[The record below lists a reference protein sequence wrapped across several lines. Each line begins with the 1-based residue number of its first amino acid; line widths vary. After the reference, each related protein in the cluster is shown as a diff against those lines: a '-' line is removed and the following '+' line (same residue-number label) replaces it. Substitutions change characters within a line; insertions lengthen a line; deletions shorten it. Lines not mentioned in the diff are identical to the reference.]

1 MLRLL
6 ITKAMIYEQQRKY
19 LLLFLVLFALVNVWF
34 ADNYVMAALQGSISI
49 VLAYFAGKNVREKA
63 VSSDLFLLT
72 ASIFLPV
79 LFSSWVGNDSPVWLF
94 SIVCIFQSIY
104 LINNKK
110 IQVFFIVL
118 CIASGITCSL
128 IQHNPVNFIAGRA
141 IILICFSFISVQT
154 ISYLLRSQD
163 MLRENFSEALKMSNE
178 LDETKAFQRR
188 LLDGTNYA
196 IIAFDNK
203 GIITEFNRAATALL
217 EYEPEELIGK
227 RSPEIFHDDTEMEER
242 THELNEKYSAGIQKG
257 VLTLTYK
264 NRIGLTNNC
273 EWTYITKSGKRIK
286 VMLSLT
292 TLKDSDG
299 KTTGHIGVA
308 QDITQKRNLEEQQH
322 TAEAI
327 IANSPSVLF
336 KWRPDTDWTVQYV
349 SANVGHLLGY
359 HSLDFTNGK
368 IKYADLISPEDL
380 SEVNARTAAAV
391 KAGEDKLK
399 VEYRLK
405 KKDDSEIW
413 VEEQTFI
420 KRKESGEVEYYEGI
434 VTDIT
439 QRKKAEEDLKESDL
453 RYELAAQGTAAGLWD
468 WFDMSGYEQWWSPR
482 FYELIEYDN
491 NEIPPSVETFR
502 SIIHPEDRELTMS
515 VLDAH
520 IKHNKPF
527 NIEYRFKTKNN
538 NYKWFLATGQV
549 HRDKTGKPVRMVG
562 SIIDI
567 DYKKNNEQ
575 LLRQSEERFRLLIES
590 AHDIFYNTDA
600 TGKFTYA
607 NEVAVVITG
616 YEIEEIMGMKY
627 IDLIRDDYKARAGVF
642 YNNQVRNNIELT
654 YFEFPIKTKYGQVKW
669 IGQNVQMIYVDKVFK
684 GIQAV
689 ARDITELRM
698 AQQQLHEYTKN
709 LERTNK
715 ELDEFAYVVSH
726 DLKAPLRGIAHL
738 ADWIKEDQETFLTEE
753 ARNNF
758 GLLKNRVFRME
769 QFINGLLQYS
779 RAGRKA
785 VKVDEINVGRF
796 VKETIELLQIPS
808 TVTISTDLVE
818 LNIQADVISLEQVLS
833 NLLSNAVKYN
843 NNPKPHIHIGCERH
857 NNKLIF
863 SVADNGPGIESQYHN
878 KIFKMFQTLESRDE
892 YESTGIGLAIVKKI
906 LEEKNEA
913 IVLESEPGKGS
924 KFSFTWNIV

>member
-1 MLRLL
+1 MFELL

-19 LLLFLVLFALVNVWF
+19 LLLFLILFALVNLWF
-34 ADNYVMAALQGSISI
+34 ADNYTMSALQGLLS
-49 VLAYFAGKNVREKA
+49 VMLAYFAGKNVKEKV

-79 LFSSWVGNDSPVWLF
+79 LFSSWVGNDSPTWLF
-94 SIVCIFQSIY
+94 SIICIFQSIY

-110 IQVFFIVL
+110 IQFIFIVL
-118 CIASGITCSL
+118 CIVSGITCSL
-128 IQHNPVNFIAGRA
+128 IQHSPVNFIAGRA
-141 IILICFSFISVQT
+141 IILLCFSFISVQT
-154 ISYLLRSQD
+154 ISYLLQSQT
-163 MLRENFSEALKMSNE
+163 MLKENFTEALKMSNE

-196 IIAFDNK
+196 IIAIDNN
-203 GIITEFNRAATALL
+203 GIITEFNRAAANLL
-217 EYEPEELIGK
+217 EYEPEELIG
-227 RSPEIFHDDTEMEER
+227 RLSPEVFHDDAEMEER
-242 THELNEKYSAGIQKG
+242 TRELNEKYHAGIKKG
-257 VLTLTYK
+257 VLTFTYK
-264 NRIGLTNNC
+264 NKIGLSNNS
-273 EWTYITKSGKRIK
+273 EWIYITKTGRRLN
-286 VMLSLT
+286 VMLSIT
-292 TLKDSDG
+292 ALKDSDG

-308 QDITQKRNLEEQQH
+308 QDISEKRNLEEQQH
-322 TAEAI
+322 TAAAI

-336 KWRPDTDWTVQYV
+336 KWRPDADWTVQYV

-359 HSLDFTNGK
+359 HSLDLTNGRV
-368 IKYADLISPEDL
+368 KYADLISMQDL
-380 SEVNARTAAAV
+380 SDVNAKTDAAV
-391 KAGEDKLK
+391 KSGADKLK

-405 KKDDSEIW
+405 QKDNSEIW

-420 KRKESGEVEYYEGI
+420 KRKENGEVEYYEGI

-468 WFDMSGYEQWWSPR
+468 WFDMSVYDQWWSPR
-482 FYELIEYDN
+482 FYELIGYEN
-491 NEIPPSVETFR
+491 NEIPASVETFR
-502 SIIHPEDRELTMS
+502 SIIHPQDRELTLAL
-515 VLDAH
+515 LDEH
-520 IKHNKPF
+520 FKNNKPF

-538 NYKWFLATGQV
+538 GYKWFLATGQV
-549 HRDKTGKPVRMVG
+549 HRDGTGKPVRMVG

-567 DYKKNNEQ
+567 DYKKNHEQ

-607 NEVAVVITG
+607 NEVAVAITG

-627 IDLIRDDYKARAGVF
+627 VDLIRDDYKARAGVF

-669 IGQNVQMIYVDKVFK
+669 IGQNVQMIYADRVFK

-689 ARDITELRM
+689 ARDITDLRL

-738 ADWIKEDQETFLTEE
+738 ADWIREDQEKFLTDEG
-753 ARNNF
+753 RNNF
-758 GLLKNRVFRME
+758 DLLKNRVFRME

-796 VKETIELLQIPS
+796 VKETIELLQIPP
-808 TVTISTDLVE
+808 TTTISTDLVD
-818 LNIQADVISLEQVLS
+818 LNIQADVISLEQVLG

-843 NNPKPHIHIGCERH
+843 NNPHPHIRIGCERH

-924 KFSFTWNIV
+924 KFSFTWNIG

>member
-1 MLRLL
+1 
-6 ITKAMIYEQQRKY
+6 MIYEQQRKY

-34 ADNYVMAALQGSISI
+34 AGSYTMAVLQGSISI
-49 VLAYFAGKNVREKA
+49 ALGYFAGKNVKEKA

-72 ASIFLPV
+72 ASILLPV
-79 LFSSWVGNDSPVWLF
+79 LFSSWVGDDSPTWLF
-94 SIVCIFQSIY
+94 SIICIFQSIY
-104 LINNKK
+104 LISNKR
-110 IQVFFIVL
+110 IQFFFIVL
-118 CIASGITCSL
+118 CIASGIACSL
-128 IQHNPVNFIAGRA
+128 IQHSPVNFIAGRA
-141 IILICFSFISVQT
+141 IILLCFSFISVQT

-163 MLRENFSEALKMSNE
+163 MLKDNFTEALKMSNE

-196 IIAFDNK
+196 IIAIDNN
-203 GIITEFNRAATALL
+203 GIITEFNRAASDLL
-217 EYEPEELIGK
+217 GYEPEELIG
-227 RSPEIFHDDTEMEER
+227 RESPEVFHDDAEMDER
-242 THELNEKYSAGIQKG
+242 TRELNEKYHAGIQKG
-257 VLTLTYK
+257 VLTFTYK
-264 NRIGLTNNC
+264 NRIGLTNTN
-273 EWTYITKSGKRIK
+273 EWTYITKSGNRLK
-286 VMLSLT
+286 VLLT
-292 TLKDSDG
+292 ITALKDSEG
-299 KTTGHIGVA
+299 RTTGHIGVA
-308 QDITQKRNLEEQQH
+308 QDITEKRNLEEQQH

-359 HSLDFTNGK
+359 HSIDFTSGRV
-368 IKYADLISPEDL
+368 KYADLIAAEDL
-380 SEVNARTAAAV
+380 SEVNERTEAAV
-391 KAGEDKLK
+391 KNGSDKLK

-405 KKDDSEIW
+405 QKDNSEIW

-420 KRKESGEVEYYEGI
+420 KRKENGDVEYYEGI

-439 QRKKAEEDLKESDL
+439 QRKKAQEDLKESDL

-468 WFDMSGYEQWWSPR
+468 WFDMSGNDQWWSPR
-482 FYELIEYDN
+482 FYELIGYDF

-502 SIIHPEDRELTMS
+502 SILHPEDREATITL
-515 VLDAH
+515 LDAH
-520 IKHNKPF
+520 FKQNKPF
-527 NIEYRFKTKNN
+527 NIEYRFKTKHKG
-538 NYKWFLATGQV
+538 YKWFLATGQV
-549 HRDKTGKPVRMVG
+549 HRDKQGKPVRMVG

-607 NEVAVVITG
+607 NEVAVSITG

-627 IDLIRDDYKARAGVF
+627 VDLIRDDYKARAGIF
-642 YNNQVRNNIELT
+642 YNNQVRNSIELT

-669 IGQNVQMIYVDKVFK
+669 IGQNVQMIYVDRVFK

-689 ARDITELRM
+689 ARDITDLRI

-738 ADWIKEDQETFLTEE
+738 ADWIREDQEKFLNEE
-753 ARNNF
+753 SRNNF
-758 GLLKNRVFRME
+758 DLLKNRVFRME

-808 TVTISTDLVE
+808 TITIGTDLID
-818 LNIQADVISLEQVLS
+818 LNIQADVISLEQVLG

-843 NNPKPHIHIGCERH
+843 NNPQPHIQISCERH

-924 KFSFTWNIV
+924 KFSFTWNII